1 LEKLLE
7 ISFRA
12 NYAPSIS
19 ELPQKVLKSKL
30 RGFIKKKLL
39 QQLSWMP
46 PYFYT
51 PLKSTH
57 SYLETKKEYEV
68 LIRAI
73 PTRETFVA
81 VFLSG
86 AQS

>member
-1 LEKLLE
+1 
-7 ISFRA
+7 
-12 NYAPSIS
+12 
-19 ELPQKVLKSKL
+19 
-30 RGFIKKKLL
+30 
-39 QQLSWMP
+39 MP

-57 SYLETKKEYEV
+57 SYLETEKEYEV

-73 PTRETFVA
+73 PRRERFAA